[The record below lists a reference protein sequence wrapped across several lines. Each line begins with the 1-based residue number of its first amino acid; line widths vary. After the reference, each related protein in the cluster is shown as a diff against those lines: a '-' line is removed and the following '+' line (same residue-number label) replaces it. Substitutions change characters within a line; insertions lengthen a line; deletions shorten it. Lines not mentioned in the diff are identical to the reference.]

1 MGNDV
6 PVSRP
11 EIPGVEIREATLA
24 DVSIIGDN
32 LRQADREEV
41 EASSGENPTLVMLM
55 GLHGRCFVAVEDDD
69 PFLIFG
75 VVPDERDDR
84 VGIIWLMG
92 TDKTSKFP
100 LTFLR
105 QSKQWVEELGE
116 GYEVLMNVIDERNS
130 MHLTWLEW
138 LGFEVVHRFE
148 EYGVARLPFL
158 LFERRF
164 PCVPQ

>member
-6 PVSRP
+6 PVKGP

-24 DVSIIGDN
+24 DVNIIGSN
-32 LRQADREEV
+32 LRQADQAEV
-41 EASSGENPTLVMLM
+41 EAASGQDPTLVMLM
-55 GLHGRCFVAVEDDD
+55 GLQGRCYVAVEDED

-75 VVPDERDDR
+75 VIPDDRDSR
-84 VGIIWLMG
+84 VGIIWLLG
-92 TDKTSKFP
+92 TEKTTKFP

-105 QSKQWVEELGE
+105 QSRQWVDELGE

-130 MHLTWLEW
+130 MHLDWLKW
-138 LGFEVVHRFE
+138 LGFEIVHRFE

-158 LFERRF
+158 MFERRF
-164 PCVPQ
+164 PCVTR